1 MVQLHISNGRT
12 ADEHQV
18 VRHFPFHIGRS
29 SASDLRLEAAGVWEQ
44 HLQLDFDP
52 AQGFVLSTQTSAIAH
67 VNGWPIQAAVILRN
81 GDSIEIGSVKI
92 RFWLGETKQSRLR
105 FHENLVWLTLGG
117 LTVAQVGLICWLL
130 Q

>member
-1 MVQLHISNGRT
+1 MIQLHISTGKT
-12 ADEHQV
+12 AGDHHV

-29 SASDLRLEAAGVWEQ
+29 AGSDLRLEESGVWDQ

-52 AQGFVLSTQTSAIAH
+52 AQGFVLNTQPSAIAH
-67 VNGWPIQAAVILRN
+67 VNGWPISAAVILRN

-92 RFWLGETKQSRLR
+92 CFWLGETTQSRLR
-105 FHENLVWLTLGG
+105 FHENLVWFTLSAV
-117 LTVAQVGLICWLL
+117 TAAQVGLICWLL